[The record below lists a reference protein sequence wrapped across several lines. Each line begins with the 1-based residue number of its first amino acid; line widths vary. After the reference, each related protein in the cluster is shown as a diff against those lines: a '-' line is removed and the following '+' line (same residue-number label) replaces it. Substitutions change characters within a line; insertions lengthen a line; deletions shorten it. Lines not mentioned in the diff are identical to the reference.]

1 MKEMPCAGTG
11 APADDGRNLTP
22 GMRQYREIKAQ
33 YPDAILFFHIGDFFE
48 TLEGDAEIVSRE
60 LDLVLTSRSKNGDQ
74 RIPLAGVPHHAGEGY
89 IARLVA
95 KGYKVAICEQTED
108 PKTAKGLVKREVVR
122 VITPGTVIDP
132 VMLPS
137 SAPAYLM
144 ALCPGHKNADWGMA
158 LLDISTGEFFVFTHP
173 SEGILENV
181 RSEIARYRPAE
192 CIVPS
197 TVDENIRACIGRD
210 SVVITPY
217 ADDRFITGRARQT
230 LCDHFGVTTLFGYG
244 CEEMP
249 AATGAAGAALAYA
262 EETQKSA
269 LPQVSGLST
278 RTSSQGM
285 MLDAVT
291 LRNLEVHESIRG
303 GTKGATLFSTLDRT
317 KTPMGSRLLRRQLTR
332 PLTDILQI
340 DRRLDAVGYFA
351 QNTALRISL
360 RDLLSKHADIERIT
374 ARIAYGNAGPRDL
387 VALADSLATIPEIKK
402 ILAPEVSA
410 KSGSGT
416 QSGAKSGSE
425 SFPKNVAQARD
436 MLFELPGVIDLVRKA
451 IAEDPPAIA
460 KNGGVIRPGY
470 SKELDDLTG
479 VLHSGKNWIVELQ
492 QQEREKTGI
501 RSLKI
506 GYNRIFG
513 YYIDVSK
520 TNLSLVPDRYERRQT
535 TSTGERYTIPEL
547 REKEA
552 LITNADERVLALE
565 RSLYANLIDT
575 FREKIPA
582 LQQIAAGIASLDVAA
597 ALADVARSYDYVRPQ
612 LDSSDAIVCR
622 DIRHPVVEQSL
633 CGGFVPNDAD
643 LAGSK
648 TQIMIITGANM
659 AGKSTYMRSVALCCI
674 MAQAGSFV
682 PARAARIGII
692 DRIFTRVGAF
702 DDLASGQST
711 FFVEMLEL
719 ANILNNM
726 TPKSLVIL
734 DEIGRGTSTADGC
747 SIAKAVLEY
756 LHGRSS
762 AGPKTLFA
770 THFHELIGMEDELK
784 RVNNY
789 HFAVQET
796 NKEVVF
802 LRKLIPGATDKSYG
816 IHVARLAGIP
826 KKVTERADVILSESL
841 DRAVVPGAKPQRY
854 TQLLLVDDRPSLP
867 HQQTGPAVTDP
878 VIEALKKIDPDSM
891 TPLQAL
897 AKIDELKKLAGDT
910 RMTGADR

>member
-1 MKEMPCAGTG
+1 MKTEPCSGTG
-11 APADDGRNLTP
+11 VVADDGKNLTP

-60 LDLVLTSRSKNGDQ
+60 LDLVLTSRSKNGDR

-108 PKTAKGLVKREVVR
+108 PKTAKGLVKREVIR

-132 VMLPS
+132 AMLPS
-137 SAPAYLM
+137 SAAAYLM
-144 ALCPGHKNADWGMA
+144 AIAPGTKGGDWGMA
-158 LLDISTGEFFVFTHP
+158 LLDISTGEFSVSALP
-173 SEGILENV
+173 AGGIVENI

-192 CIVPS
+192 CVVPS
-197 TVDENIRACIGRD
+197 TADDELRACIRQNN
-210 SVVITPY
+210 VVVTPY
-217 ADDRFITGRARQT
+217 ADDRFLPDRAFRT
-230 LCDHFGVTTLFGYG
+230 LCDHFRVATLAGYG
-244 CEEMP
+244 CDAMP
-249 AATGAAGAALAYA
+249 AAVGAAGAALSYA

-269 LPQVSGLST
+269 LPQVSRLSV
-278 RTSSQGM
+278 RTSAQSM

-303 GTKGATLFSTLDRT
+303 GTRGATLFSVLDRT
-317 KTPMGSRLLRRQLTR
+317 KTPMGNRLLRRQLTR
-332 PLTDILQI
+332 PLTDIAQI
-340 DRRLDAVGYFA
+340 DGRLDAVEYCA
-351 QNTALRISL
+351 KNTALRLSL
-360 RDLLSKHADIERIT
+360 QDMLSRHADIERIT

-387 VALADSLATIPEIKK
+387 VALADSLSTIPAIKEC
-402 ILAPEVSA
+402 LAAPPGAGPDTAALPEL
-410 KSGSGT
+410 
-416 QSGAKSGSE
+416 
-425 SFPKNVAQARD
+425 VAASRD
-436 MLFELPGVIDLVRKA
+436 MLCDLPDVIDLVRKA
-451 IAEDPPAIA
+451 ITDDPPAIA

-470 SKELDDLTG
+470 SAELDGMTG
-479 VLHSGKNWIVELQ
+479 ILHSGKNWIVELQ

-501 RSLKI
+501 KSLKI
-506 GYNRIFG
+506 GYNRVFG

-520 TNLSLVPDRYERRQT
+520 TNVLLVPARYERRQT
-535 TSTGERYTIPEL
+535 TATGERYTIPEL
-547 REKEA
+547 REKET

-565 RSLYANLIDT
+565 RTLYAGLIDQIRT
-575 FREKIPA
+575 RIPV
-582 LQQIAAGIASLDVAA
+582 LQQIATGIATLDVSA
-597 ALADVARSYDYVRPQ
+597 ALAEVAQAGDYVRPQ
-612 LDSSDAIVCR
+612 LDNGDAISLR
-622 DIRHPVVEQSL
+622 DVRHPVVERNL
-633 CGGFVPNDAD
+633 AGGFVPNDAD
-643 LAGSK
+643 LSGSK

-682 PARAARIGII
+682 PARSARIGII

-734 DEIGRGTSTADGC
+734 DEIGRGTSTVDGC
-747 SIAKAVLEY
+747 SIARAVLEY
-756 LHGRSS
+756 LHGRLS

-770 THFHELIGMEDELK
+770 THFHELIDMEEELK
-784 RVNNY
+784 RVKNY

-796 NKEVVF
+796 KQEVVF

-826 KKVTERADVILSESL
+826 KKVTDRADVILNESL
-841 DRAVVPGAKPQRY
+841 NRAVAPGAKARRY
-854 TQLLLVDDRPSLP
+854 TQILLADDSAPA
-867 HQQTGPAVTDP
+867 HAGPEKPGP
-878 VIEALKKIDPDSM
+878 VVEELSRINPDTM
-891 TPLQAL
+891 TPMQAL
-897 AKIDELKKLAGDT
+897 AKLAELKGLAKKSGGTDPEEAE
-910 RMTGADR
+910 R